1 MTAKRVSRGTSHDA
15 TVRTNKSTKST
26 TTGRFV
32 SRKTS
37 TGARIVPLPPAS
49 SRKTYHDRALEERV
63 REDLARIDS
72 RLRELR
78 EA

>member
-1 MTAKRVSRGTSHDA
+1 MTAKRVSRGASHDA
-15 TVRTNKSTKST
+15 AVRTTKSAKSA

-32 SRKTS
+32 SRTTAS
-37 TGARIVPLPPAS
+37 GARIIPLPPAS
-49 SRKTYHDRALEERV
+49 ARKTYHDRALEERV

-72 RLRELR
+72 RLRKLR